1 MRMKQFCPYCGHRLM
16 DKVIEGRTR
25 RFCESCST
33 PIYENPVPA
42 TCTVIAD
49 PDNRILL
56 VKRAV
61 DPKKGFWC
69 LPGGFM
75 ELRETPEEAG
85 LRELKE
91 ETGLSGKIDML
102 LGLSTHTGKQYDT
115 ILMSGFLVRSYTGR
129 PVAGDDAVAIRWFSK
144 KDLPE
149 IAFTSHMN
157 FINIYYAAYAYPNPP
172 NTECAESI

>member
-1 MRMKQFCPYCGHRLM
+1 M
-16 DKVIEGRTR
+16 IEGRKR
-25 RFCESCST
+25 RFCEACST

-42 TCTVIAD
+42 ACIVIAD

-56 VKRAV
+56 VKRGV

-91 ETGLSGKIDML
+91 ETGLTGKIDML
-102 LGLSTHTGKQYDT
+102 LGLQTHFGTQYDT
-115 ILMSGFLVRSYTGR
+115 ILMSGFLVRSYTGT
-129 PVAGDDAVAIRWFSK
+129 PKAGDDAEAVEWFRRGK
-144 KDLPE
+144 LPE
-149 IAFTSHMN
+149 IAFSSHMK
-157 FINIYYAAYAYPNPP
+157 FIDIYYAAYAYTCPSNSK
-172 NTECAESI
+172 CADSI